1 MDPVAFMRGNRVYF
15 EDFVTRS
22 TYHSNAIEGSTL
34 SYAETYAILWNDNS
48 LKVTATARELY
59 EAINHKYAL
68 DTALR
73 DVRTPLSER
82 LVKEIAQTISKNTN
96 DIGGYRAVSVLI
108 RGAEHIPPK
117 PNQVNQLMMQLVYE
131 YNHDEGADPFEREA
145 RFHVRFERIH
155 SFEDGNG
162 RTGRILVNRGLLRA
176 GLAPIVVPFE
186 RRAEY
191 LAMLAN
197 GDADGLAEMFRSLSR
212 TEEERIATF
221 AEVAQ
226 G

>member
-1 MDPVAFMRGNRVYF
+1 M
-15 EDFVTRS
+15 
-22 TYHSNAIEGSTL
+22 
-34 SYAETYAILWNDNS
+34 
-48 LKVTATARELY
+48 
-59 EAINHKYAL
+59 
-68 DTALR
+68 
-73 DVRTPLSER
+73 
-82 LVKEIAQTISKNTN
+82 
-96 DIGGYRAVSVLI
+96 
-108 RGAEHIPPK
+108 
-117 PNQVNQLMMQLVYE
+117 
-131 YNHDEGADPFEREA
+131 
-145 RFHVRFERIH
+145 RFERIH